1 MLLLRRA
8 VARVRSLRRAA
19 PAARIAAGALTAT
32 TLLCLWG
39 SSSRRQR
46 QPLLLQCDDGVP
58 RGGLSDAFKA
68 ELQKHLDG
76 GSIDYDS
83 NELAQHGKPYNSYHN
98 ISRRPDVVVYPT
110 STAEVSSVVKLCAAH
125 KVPIIPYGGGTSL
138 EGQLLATHGG
148 ISMDFTRMNSV
159 LQLNEKDLDITVQA
173 GLGYVE
179 LNQELRP
186 LGLWFPL
193 DPGPGATVG
202 GMCATRCSGSTAVR
216 YGSMRDNVLN
226 VTAVLADG
234 TVIKTGSRA
243 RKSSAGYDLTRLLI
257 GSEGTLGI
265 ITEVTLKLHGIPK
278 HSCAMRI
285 TFPSIRAAAQCASDT
300 LNCGCQIGRCELLDA
315 EMVSAVAALNPD
327 LEPRWREAVTLLYE
341 VTGLS
346 EQAVREQLA
355 AIEAV
360 ARSSGAEQ
368 VYVATGEEESAQM
381 WALRKGCL
389 WSTMAMYPDREP
401 MITDVCVPLSQLPE
415 LIEETKA
422 ELDRSPLPC
431 PIVAHAGDGNFHV
444 FIMFRADVQEEVLE
458 ARRLAEDMARRAIR
472 RGGTCT
478 GEHGVGVG
486 KMGLLREEV
495 GEATVG
501 AMRKIKHSLD
511 PDNIM
516 NPHKVFDFH
525 PPPELSHGKRDVKF
539 CN

>member
-1 MLLLRRA
+1 MA
-8 VARVRSLRRAA
+8 S
-19 PAARIAAGALTAT
+19 
-32 TLLCLWG
+32 
-39 SSSRRQR
+39 
-46 QPLLLQCDDGVP
+46 
-58 RGGLSDAFKA
+58 
-68 ELQKHLDG
+68 EN
-76 GSIDYDS
+76 IDYDAD
-83 NELAQHGKPYNSYHN
+83 ELAQHGKPYNSYHN
-98 ISRRPDVVVYPT
+98 IARRPDVVVYPT
-110 STAEVSSVVKLCAAH
+110 STADVSSIVKLCASH

-148 ISMDFTRMNSV
+148 ISMDFTRMTSIV
-159 LQLNEKDLDITVQA
+159 QLNEKDLDITVQA

-216 YGSMRDNVLN
+216 YGSMRENVLN

-278 HSCAMRI
+278 YSYAMRV
-285 TFPSIRAAAQCASDT
+285 TFPSIKAAAQCASDT
-300 LNCGCQIGRCELLDA
+300 LNCGCHIGRCELLDG
-315 EMVSAVAALNPD
+315 EMINAISSLNPD
-327 LEPRWREAVTLLYE
+327 MEPRWQEEVTLLYE

-346 EQAVREQLA
+346 EQSVREQVA
-355 AIEAV
+355 VIESV
-360 ARSSGAEQ
+360 AGRSGALR
-368 VYVATGEEESAQM
+368 VHVATSDVESAQI

-389 WSTMAMYPDREP
+389 WSIMSKYPDREP
-401 MITDVCVPLSQLPE
+401 MITDVCVPLSQLPA
-415 LIEETKA
+415 LIDETKA
-422 ELDRSPLPC
+422 ELDKSSLPC

-444 FIMFRADVQEEVLE
+444 FIMFRADVEEEVLE
-458 ARRLAEDMARRAIR
+458 AKRLAEDMARRAIR

-486 KMGLLREEV
+486 KMQLLREEL

-501 AMRKIKHSLD
+501 TMRKIKHSLD

-516 NPHKVFDFH
+516 NPHKVFAFH
-525 PPPELSHGKRDVKF
+525 SPGVTKGHKNNSKTAVKF